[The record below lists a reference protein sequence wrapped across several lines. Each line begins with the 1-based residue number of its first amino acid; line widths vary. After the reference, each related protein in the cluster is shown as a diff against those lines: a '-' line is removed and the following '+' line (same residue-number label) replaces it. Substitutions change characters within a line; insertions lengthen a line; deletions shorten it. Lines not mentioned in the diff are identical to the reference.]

1 MKLIFMGS
9 SSFCIPILKALLKT
23 NIDIRRVYTQPPKLA
38 GRGKKLF
45 EVPVSSFA
53 KEIGLEVCQPESF
66 LLPSEVENLRA
77 MQPDIILVVAYGLLL
92 PKKVLEVP
100 KLAAINL
107 HASILPKWRGAAP
120 IQRSIIAGDK
130 YSGLSIMKMEEQLD
144 SGPIYEVLKEKI
156 LHNDTYS
163 SLSNRLSELG
173 SEFLIN
179 FLKTV
184 EISAPRA
191 QDVTGV
197 TYAGKIL
204 KCETKINWYEPAQKI
219 DCKIRGLSE
228 RPGAWTNIN
237 GERIKILS
245 SALVEGTKKR
255 EAISPGTVTH
265 IGDAGIEVVCGTGKI
280 LIERLQRPGK
290 IPLHSSDFLR
300 GFRIHPNQI
309 L

>member
-1 MKLIFMGS
+1 MS
-9 SSFCIPILKALLKT
+9 A
-23 NIDIRRVYTQPPKLA
+23 R
-38 GRGKKLF
+38 KLF
-45 EVPVSSFA
+45 YCRS
-53 KEIGLEVCQPESF
+53 EI
-66 LLPSEVENLRA
+66 ENLRA

-173 SEFLIN
+173 GEFLVN

-184 EISAPRA
+184 EISSPRA
-191 QDVTGV
+191 QDVKGV
-197 TYAGKIL
+197 TYTGKIL
-204 KCETKINWYEPAQKI
+204 KSETKINWYEPAQEI
-219 DCKIRGLSE
+219 DCKNPGLSE

-245 SALVEGTKKR
+245 SALVEGKKKEKR
-255 EAISPGTVTH
+255 YPQELLP
-265 IGDAGIEVVCGTGKI
+265 I
-280 LIERLQRPGK
+280 LEMQE
-290 IPLHSSDFLR
+290 
-300 GFRIHPNQI
+300 
-309 L
+309 